1 MARGGGTRDTS
12 KLLMERSVPGRVG
25 AVLPESDVPPQAMP
39 DDSLLRSDLQ
49 LPEVSEPEVVQYF
62 TALSQLN
69 FSIDTHF
76 YPLGSCTMKYNPK
89 INDEAAFLPGF
100 AAIHPLQP
108 SEQSQGALEMLYRL
122 QGYIGEITGL
132 PGVCLATLAGAH
144 GELAGMLMMRA
155 YHHARGDTARL
166 KVAIPDSAHGTN
178 PASAAMAGF
187 EVVTVASDDQGN
199 VDLEALHDLAGPD
212 LAGIMITLP
221 STLGLFDT
229 GILEVCRIVHEAG
242 GLVYGDGA
250 NMNALLGRVKLGE
263 LGFDVIHLNLHKTFS
278 TPHGGGGPGAGP
290 VCVSEE
296 LSSYLPSPVVARNGG
311 GNRQE
316 AEQWGGGGNI
326 NAEYRLSTPAN
337 SVGKMSSFHGN
348 FGVLV
353 RAYTYI
359 RTLGKEG
366 IESISANAVLNANY
380 LMESLRDKYLIPYDR
395 TCMHEVVFSAD
406 WQRAKGVSGLEI
418 AKRLLDYGFHAPTMY
433 FPLIVH
439 EALMVEP
446 TESETKETLDAFI
459 QAMQDIDLESDI
471 APHLVREAP
480 HTTPVSRLDEARA
493 ARQPNLRWQPGD
505 PPAAGPGRP
514 PPKPSTLAALAER
527 LKGQY
532 VPEGFA
538 DDLEAIHRA
547 QGTYGPIQ
555 WPKQ

>member
-39 DDSLLRSDLQ
+39 DDSLLRRDLQ

-89 INDEAAFLPGF
+89 INDEAAFQPGF

-108 SEQSQGALEMLYRL
+108 GEQSQGALEMLHRL
-122 QGYIGEITGL
+122 QGYLGEITGL
-132 PGVCLATLAGAH
+132 PGVSLSTLAGAH
-144 GELAGMLMMRA
+144 GEFAGMLMMRA
-155 YHHARGDTARL
+155 YHHAQGDTARL

-229 GILEVCRIVHEAG
+229 GILDVCRIVHEAG

-250 NMNALLGRVKLGE
+250 NMNALLGRVKLGA

-296 LSSYLPSPVVARNGG
+296 LASYLPSPVVARNGG
-311 GNRQE
+311 G
-316 AEQWGGGGNI
+316 
-326 NAEYRLSTPAN
+326 AEYSLSTPAN
-337 SVGKMSSFHGN
+337 SIGKMSSFHGN

-406 WQRAKGVSGLEI
+406 WQRARGVSGLEI

-459 QAMQDIDLESDI
+459 QAMRDIDREADED
-471 APHLVREAP
+471 PDLVRNAP

-493 ARQPNLRWQPGD
+493 ARHPDLRWQ
-505 PPAAGPGRP
+505 RP
-514 PPKPSTLAALAER
+514 
-527 LKGQY
+527 
-532 VPEGFA
+532 
-538 DDLEAIHRA
+538 
-547 QGTYGPIQ
+547 
-555 WPKQ
+555 